1 MSGNQQSP
9 FWNQDAILAGGLAFA
24 GLAVLQSKLLPEI
37 LRARV
42 LHLASLT
49 FVSRLVERGGFA
61 WWPLL
66 LIVTGVIVWLRSAY
80 KARRDRT
87 KTNVRIAAEGGG
99 TQ

>member
-1 MSGNQQSP
+1 MNGNRQSP

-24 GLAVLQSKLLPEI
+24 GLAVLQSKLLPEFFGA
-37 LRARV
+37 RA

-49 FVSRLVERGGFA
+49 FISRLLEWGGFA

-66 LIVTGVIVWLRSAY
+66 LIVSGVVIWLRTAY
-80 KARRDRT
+80 KARRNRT
-87 KTNVRIAAEGGG
+87 KQDARITVEGGG